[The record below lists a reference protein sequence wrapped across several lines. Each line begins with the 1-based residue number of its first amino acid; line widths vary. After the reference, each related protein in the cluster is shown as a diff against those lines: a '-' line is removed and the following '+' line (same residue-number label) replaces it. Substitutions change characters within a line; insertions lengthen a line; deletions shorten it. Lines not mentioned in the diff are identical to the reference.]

1 MIIILLTLA
10 GTGSWLLLVV
20 LGNLSEHPAASHEPN
35 DYGERR
41 RTS

>member
-1 MIIILLTLA
+1 MTIVLA
-10 GTGSWLLLVV
+10 LAAAGSWLLLVA
-20 LGNLSEHPAASHEPN
+20 LGNLSEHPAASHESN